1 MTKTSMLK
9 STHPNS
15 LRIVWVINFKNGFII
30 VNSFQQILIYQILL
44 GIVWVIN
51 LQEISYTMQGSILS
65 GGQIFLMQ

>member
-15 LRIVWVINFKNGFII
+15 LRIVWVIDFKNGFII
-30 VNSFQQILIYQILL
+30 VNSFQHILIYQNLL